1 MSKHIRYVSWGL
13 ALALA
18 IAIAPLPYGY
28 YTLLRILAFVG
39 FGFLAYSMYFMNRTA
54 LALAFFLLL
63 VLFNPIFL
71 VYLSKETWML
81 IDGVV
86 AVFLLFFEEI
96 EWLELLGSV
105 HSEHPTLSDWR
116 FTIFMRF
123 DARSD
128 KNRFASTF

>member
-1 MSKHIRYVSWGL
+1 MPFDYEQHDTSKLSHRKGKNMNKNIRYVSWGL

-39 FGFLAYSMYFMNRTA
+39 FGFLACSMYFMSRTA

-63 VLFNPIFL
+63 VLFNPIFP
-71 VYLSKETWML
+71 VYLSKENWMV

-86 AVFLLFFEEI
+86 AVFLFCFSL
-96 EWLELLGSV
+96 
-105 HSEHPTLSDWR
+105 R
-116 FTIFMRF
+116 
-123 DARSD
+123 
-128 KNRFASTF
+128 K